1 MDYEGNSSREYR
13 SSALA
18 SHKKILLKTPC
29 PGRNLP
35 EDTYCFDLSGVTGL
49 GQHLGQRQFHPGP
62 QLRVMTRRQSRNVDQ

>member
-13 SSALA
+13 SGALA

-49 GQHLGQRQFHPGP
+49 GQHLGQRQFHPG
-62 QLRVMTRRQSRNVDQ
+62 RNYARDKETLIEER

>member
-35 EDTYCFDLSGVTGL
+35 EDTYCFNLSGVTGL
-49 GQHLGQRQFHPGP
+49 GQLLSQRQFQPGC
-62 QLRVMTRRQSRNVDQ
+62 NYE